1 MQLRMGD
8 FVNGGLN
15 RLQLTHTLFDS
26 NSLIGQAEISVCAVC
41 DLLKSNRN
49 GGRFFKG
56 SEKVLVLFHIGKQ
69 RFNGEVGE
77 LLALGL
83 RNVKDGYNL
92 KGGNGNFLFL
102 LNRLSLAV
110 KYGLSCVGVDFIHQL
125 FYLVGGGGKDFNTFL
140 AAFHMAV
147 KLFLPL

>member
-1 MQLRMGD
+1 MA
-8 FVNGGLN
+8 V
-15 RLQLTHTLFDS
+15 LTACSSLTP
-26 NSLIGQAEISVCAVC
+26 SLIAIRLSVK
-41 DLLKSNRN
+41 LKYPFAPFVICSKAIGT

-69 RFNGEVGE
+69 RFHGEVGK
-77 LLALGL
+77 LLSLGL

-125 FYLVGGGGKDFNTFL
+125 FTL
-140 AAFHMAV
+140 
-147 KLFLPL
+147 